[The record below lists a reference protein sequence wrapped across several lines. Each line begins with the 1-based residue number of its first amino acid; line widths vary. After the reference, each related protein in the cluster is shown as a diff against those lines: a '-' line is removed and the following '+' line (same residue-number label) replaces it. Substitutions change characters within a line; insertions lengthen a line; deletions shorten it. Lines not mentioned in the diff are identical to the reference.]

1 MKISDIWVMSWYF
14 MRHLMVCLCFL
25 YSLPVCIVYG
35 RAGPVAAGCPGLLR
49 PLSVEWGLY
58 TVPASGS
65 GAWLGP
71 PAGTHWLIML
81 WLSQSHRAEAERR
94 YTVSAG
100 FSWPAQWRSNTV
112 SPVIMAITRTPWPP
126 ASLMPHGDS
135 DKWTL
140 VLFVSPGLTAVHCAL
155 SEKDQASKSF
165 VYPFIPMVTPE
176 PWAGHIMAELGKC
189 WAHTLLITHM
199 QPLTVMDREVS

>member
-1 MKISDIWVMSWYF
+1 MILHEASDGLSVFPVFSPSV
-14 MRHLMVCLCFL
+14 HCLRQSRASGCRLSRFAQASVSGVRPVHCA
-25 YSLPVCIVYG
+25 SLRLRG
-35 RAGPVAAGCPGLLR
+35 LAGPACWHSLAHHVGCHR
-49 PLSVEWGLY
+49 VTEQRR
-58 TVPASGS
+58 SGDTQS
-65 GAWLGP
+65 G
-71 PAGTHWLIML
+71 
-81 WLSQSHRAEAERR
+81 Q
-94 YTVSAG
+94 G

-140 VLFVSPGLTAVHCAL
+140 VWSPGLTAVHCAL
-155 SEKDQASKSF
+155 SEKDQASKLF
-165 VYPFIPMVTPE
+165 VYLFIPMVTPE
-176 PWAGHIMAELGKC
+176 PWVGHIMAELGKC

>member
-1 MKISDIWVMSWYF
+1 MKIPDIWVMSWYF
-14 MRHLMVCLCFL
+14 MRHGLCFL
-25 YSLPVCIVYG
+25 FSPSVHCLRQSRASGCRLSRFAEASVSGVRPHVHCGSLRLRG
-35 RAGPVAAGCPGLLR
+35 LAGPACWHSLAHHVVAVTEQR
-49 PLSVEWGLY
+49 
-58 TVPASGS
+58 
-65 GAWLGP
+65 
-71 PAGTHWLIML
+71 
-81 WLSQSHRAEAERR
+81 RR

-100 FSWPAQWRSNTV
+100 FSWPGQWRSNTV

-140 VLFVSPGLTAVHCAL
+140 VWSPPDWQRSHCAL

-189 WAHTLLITHM
+189 WAYTLLITHM
-199 QPLTVMDREVS
+199 QPLTVMDRVS

>member
-14 MRHLMVCLCFL
+14 MRHLMVCVSCILSQCALFTAEQGQWLQAVQVCSGLCQWSEACTL
-25 YSLPVCIVYG
+25 CQ
-35 RAGPVAAGCPGLLR
+35 
-49 PLSVEWGLY
+49 
-58 TVPASGS
+58 
-65 GAWLGP
+65 P
-71 PAGTHWLIML
+71 PAPGPGWARLLALTGSSC

-140 VLFVSPGLTAVHCAL
+140 VWSPGLTAVHCAL
-155 SEKDQASKSF
+155 SEKDQASKLF
-165 VYPFIPMVTPE
+165 VYLFIPMVTPE